1 MNFVYNCACLFGCCC
16 SFSFL
21 VFFFFFFFAYF
32 FHFILFYLFCF
43 FFLLKQAMETI
54 NVTDEFKCHRK
65 CIAYNTFKLFDLHPP
80 KSNSMKKMCETNNQ
94 THRMKP
100 KLWKPR
106 GATNYHGSVEVSL
119 ICVLNK
125 LISCSISIFKSGN
138 NSISRRVLAAEPPE
152 GMLYGSPIYCFPIFI
167 F

>member
-1 MNFVYNCACLFGCCC
+1 MIFRITKQFRMNFVYNCACLFGCCC
-16 SFSFL
+16 FFFRCFVFL
-21 VFFFFFFFAYF
+21 FFFFPSGAS
-32 FHFILFYLFCF
+32 HG
-43 FFLLKQAMETI
+43 TI
-54 NVTDEFKCHRK
+54 NVTDEFECHRK
-65 CIAYNTFKLFDLHPP
+65 CMAYNTFKSFDLHPP

-94 THRMKP
+94 THQP

-106 GATNYHGSVEVSL
+106 GATNYHSSVEVSL

-125 LISCSISIFKSGN
+125 LTSCSISIFKSGN